1 VSTADL
7 VEDLQHAMLSR
18 WRVMVRAGVEAE
30 GGSQRSQHVVPEA
43 RPVPGIAEGVGH
55 LDVVD
60 ELVAVDPRQ
69 VVHADAGL
77 VEHRQPSR

>member
-1 VSTADL
+1 MSTADL

-18 WRVMVRAGVEAE
+18 RRPIVCADVEAE

-43 RPVPGIAEGVGH
+43 RPVAGIAKGVGH

-69 VVHADAGL
+69 VLHADAGL